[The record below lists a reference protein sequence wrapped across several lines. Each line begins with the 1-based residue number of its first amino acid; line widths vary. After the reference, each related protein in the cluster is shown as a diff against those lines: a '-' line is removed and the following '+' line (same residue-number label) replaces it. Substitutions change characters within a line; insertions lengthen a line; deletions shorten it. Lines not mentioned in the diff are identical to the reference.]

1 MTVTT
6 PETVGGRTRSRL
18 PRRIR
23 QLNWRTWRGVLV
35 RSGKGFVADNCA
47 DWAAALTYYGVL
59 ALFPSTIVVVALVG
73 LVSDGPRTVDTVI
86 DLAREIGA
94 GSVVGNDAFV
104 GVVRNVV
111 EQQGSAKVLLS
122 FGLLGAL
129 WSASG
134 FIGAFTRASNAI
146 YGVREGRPFYR
157 LRPLQIGMAA
167 VTIVLLAVVAT
178 GLIVSGPVTD
188 AVGDLLHA
196 GAVARTTWSVAKW
209 PLLAV
214 VAMTLLSLLFWI
226 APNVRQPRFRWL
238 TPGGALALVAWVLA
252 SFGFGL
258 YVANFGSYDVTYG
271 SLGAVI
277 AFLVWLYLSNC
288 ALMLGVQVNAELQRG
303 RAMQAGVEEPD
314 DPVLPPRA
322 PADEEKAAGGEK
334 ADAGKTADRLPPG

>member
-1 MTVTT
+1 MTATT
-6 PETVGGRTRSRL
+6 PPAVGDRPRSRF

-35 RSGKGFVADNCA
+35 RSGQGFVKDNCA

-59 ALFPSTIVVVALVG
+59 ALFPSTVVVVALVG

-146 YGVREGRPFYR
+146 YGVEEGRPFYR

-167 VTIVLLAVVAT
+167 ITLLLLAVVAT

-196 GAVARTTWSVAKW
+196 GTLARTTWSVTKW
-209 PLLAV
+209 PLLAL

-238 TPGGALALVAWVLA
+238 TPGGALALLVWVAS

-303 RAMQAGVEEPD
+303 RAMQAGVDEPA

-322 PADEEKAAGGEK
+322 PAD
-334 ADAGKTADRLPPG
+334 